1 MHNLFKV
8 TNLDT
13 GELFIGPDGVGE
25 GGLVGVPGVL
35 LQGVLLLQQH
45 NLLHLLIWDSVGI
58 GQGQRGTPDFKIF
71 KLLWQITGT
80 GYRRRSYGRLG
91 MLQRQDTRTGY
102 SGRSKG

>member
-1 MHNLFKV
+1 LLKV

-45 NLLHLLIWDSVGI
+45 NLLHLLIWDSV
-58 GQGQRGTPDFKIF
+58 
-71 KLLWQITGT
+71 
-80 GYRRRSYGRLG
+80 YRVKKRHARLS
-91 MLQRQDTRTGY
+91 DI
-102 SGRSKG
+102 